1 MMTLQQAEIAFREI
15 MSMKEDGELVNE
27 QLISL
32 LLNLDVEK
40 IVTFNAEQFQRKET
54 LQKLIEEELIKTE

>member
-40 IVTFNAEQFQRKET
+40 IVTFNAEQFQRKEA